1 MIILFSVILSN
12 INLDFVSVIYYIF
25 LLIGPVIGIGVAFS
39 AHKNF
44 LRTAE
49 DSFQLLVKK
58 PMIQMEMESK
68 GIEVKVKSVQP
79 EQINQNEDLFYP
91 YCGEKTPP
99 SARICENCGEKI
111 D

>member
-1 MIILFSVILSN
+1 
-12 INLDFVSVIYYIF
+12 
-25 LLIGPVIGIGVAFS
+25 
-39 AHKNF
+39 
-44 LRTAE
+44 
-49 DSFQLLVKK
+49 
-58 PMIQMEMESK
+58 MIQMEMESK